1 MEAALTMLL
10 RAKAKHQSVSGTG
23 TGTRT
28 LDSVLEY
35 NYSDHQIQT
44 DVDNAFSLL
53 TVAHN
58 VSTVQF

>member
-10 RAKAKHQSVSGTG
+10 RAKAKHQSVSG